1 MNVALFDI
9 TAENV
14 EVRARMRED
23 AARQAAS
30 LCGATSVNS
39 FLNAVT
45 VYQDAVTEI
54 ERKGRCLVCGGALV
68 SETVCTKC
76 GRDNQ

>member
-14 EVRARMRED
+14 EVRARMLED
-23 AARQAAS
+23 AARQAAE
-30 LCGATSVNS
+30 LCGASSVNS

-45 VYQDAVTEI
+45 VYQDAVREI
-54 ERKGRCLVCGGALV
+54 ERKGRCLACGGALV
-68 SETVCTKC
+68 AETQCAKC
-76 GRDNQ
+76 GRENQ